1 MVVLRIKSLE
11 LDPGV
16 KHIATDWEISD
27 TQNFKHIVARSLEDR
42 INVSSIMFDV
52 TLDPEKKYWARAR
65 ALLDGRGYTIW
76 GNLDIFV
83 VKTYNDFENT
93 TDLPT
98 PISAPVLKTSSDVRM
113 HEPTLFTLTAT
124 GFSIYGNAKHVATS
138 WFIEDLDGQV
148 VWSRIYDTIHKESI
162 IASSVLLENAR
173 IYRAKAVFHASSNDV
188 SPIATTSFV
197 TAPYV
202 YDNIGQTF
210 LRGLKELNFTVDNTI
225 TFPPV
230 EWAFR
235 YDVKITEV
243 VNDDVTL
250 VAHFQDVDAD
260 CKIKLK
266 ANTLIPNRTYV
277 FNIVPNIGDPVIYYL
292 YNYYPSDPAQRRAD
306 SRINNDYQA

>member
-98 PISAPVLKTSSDVRM
+98 PISAPIPKTSSDVRM

-148 VWSRIYDTIHKESI
+148 VWSRMYDTIHKESI
-162 IASSVLLENAR
+162 IASSVHL
-173 IYRAKAVFHASSNDV
+173 
-188 SPIATTSFV
+188 
-197 TAPYV
+197 
-202 YDNIGQTF
+202 
-210 LRGLKELNFTVDNTI
+210 
-225 TFPPV
+225 
-230 EWAFR
+230 
-235 YDVKITEV
+235 
-243 VNDDVTL
+243 
-250 VAHFQDVDAD
+250 
-260 CKIKLK
+260 
-266 ANTLIPNRTYV
+266 PNV
-277 FNIVPNIGDPVIYYL
+277 
-292 YNYYPSDPAQRRAD
+292 
-306 SRINNDYQA
+306 